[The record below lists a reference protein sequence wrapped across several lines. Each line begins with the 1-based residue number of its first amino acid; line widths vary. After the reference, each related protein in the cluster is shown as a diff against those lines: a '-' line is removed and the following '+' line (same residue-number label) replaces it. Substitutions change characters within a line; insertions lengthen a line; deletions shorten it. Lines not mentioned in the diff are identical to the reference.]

1 MARQFIN
8 RDILESVIDVG
19 SGFFLSILIQLT
31 IFPLFNMH
39 PTIFENFQIA
49 LIFTAVSMTRSAL
62 WMSMTTAKPDEP
74 QSRFSGAGSSAAL
87 CMVWVEYRNAV
98 VLYQTR

>member
-1 MARQFIN
+1 MVRQFISK
-8 RDILESVIDVG
+8 DVLESVIDVG

-49 LIFTAVSMTRSAL
+49 LIFTVVSMTRSSL
-62 WMSMTTAKPDEP
+62 WR
-74 QSRFSGAGSSAAL
+74 RFF
-87 CMVWVEYRNAV
+87 RK
-98 VLYQTR
+98 RR

>member
-49 LIFTAVSMTRSAL
+49 LIFTAVSMTRSTL
-62 WMSMTTAKPDEP
+62 WR
-74 QSRFSGAGSSAAL
+74 RFFRG
-87 CMVWVEYRNAV
+87 R
-98 VLYQTR
+98 